1 MTLLAGKRCLVAGG
15 AGEVGEGIV
24 RVFLRHGATVLVPSR
39 SVRKLD
45 ELRQRLGGPGPDR
58 LVGLDGDLGTPA
70 GAQRIRDA
78 ALQRDGRLDAVV
90 AAIGSWWSGPRL
102 VELPLDAW
110 HRVLDER
117 LTTHFVCASTFV
129 PVLAKNPGSAYTL
142 LNGGAAEAPIPGS
155 GVVSI
160 AGAAQIMLTR
170 VLAAESLGTGVRIN
184 TLLVATPIRTRSHA
198 QGEPGWL
205 SADEV
210 GEYAAWLSSDA
221 AAELHGQTV
230 RFEDRGQLPGRAGS
244 AP

>member
-1 MTLLAGKRCLVAGG
+1 MSLLAGKRCLVAGG

-39 SVRKLD
+39 RARKLD
-45 ELRQRLGGPGPDR
+45 ELRQRLGAPGAER
-58 LVGLDGDLGTPA
+58 LIGLEGDLGTPD
-70 GAQRIRDA
+70 GAARIRDA
-78 ALQRDGRLDAVV
+78 ALRGGRLDAVV
-90 AAIGSWWSGPRL
+90 ASIGSWWSGPRL

-117 LTTHFVCASTFV
+117 LTTHFVCARTFV
-129 PVLAKNPGSAYTL
+129 PVLAENPGSAYTL

-160 AGAAQIMLTR
+160 AGAAQLMLTR

-198 QGEPGWL
+198 EGEPGWL
-205 SADEV
+205 TADEV

-230 RFEDRGQLPGRAGS
+230 RFKDRGQLPGRSGS
-244 AP
+244 TA